1 MRALNAPPQA
11 RPTPVRHHPP
21 TRTPP
26 RPRPAWVRGV
36 TACSRELS
44 SQLAAALIAELAT
57 TPPPPATTPPPAA
70 PSAVRAGAA
79 HSEPDSRTAR

>member
-1 MRALNAPPQA
+1 MRALTAPPQA

-36 TACSRELS
+36 TPCPRGLS

-57 TPPPPATTPPPAA
+57 TTPPPATTSPPAA
-70 PSAVRAGAA
+70 TSAVTAGAA
-79 HSEPDSRTAR
+79 RGEPDGRTAR